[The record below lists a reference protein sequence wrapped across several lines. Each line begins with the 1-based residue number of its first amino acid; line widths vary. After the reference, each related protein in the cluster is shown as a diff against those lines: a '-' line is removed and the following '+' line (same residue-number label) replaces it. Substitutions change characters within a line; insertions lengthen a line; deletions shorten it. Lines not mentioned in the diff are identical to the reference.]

1 MLELFSVPWSSSFTW
16 IFVFS
21 SAKHTQFTRKNHCG
35 VQNFSQLWLVAACKL
50 HFVQFL
56 FHILFSCSSFR
67 VFYVLFISF
76 SHIFFLG
83 SSALVFLF
91 LLISIADILE
101 KTWPYLSHSVNAL
114 NVLYNFWR
122 FFSLVRFLLILF
134 HCTFTFYYMTSPTKI
149 LSKHAEWKSNEFWK
163 IPRKCF
169 KTTNKKLVIHFNIF
183 FVSMVYIAKE
193 RKHFFLCILHLLV
206 EPRLLTILMCCVYC
220 TK

>member
-1 MLELFSVPWSSSFTW
+1 MFNFCF
-16 IFVFS
+16 IFCF
-21 SAKHTQFTRKNHCG
+21 H
-35 VQNFSQLWLVAACKL
+35 LL
-50 HFVQFL
+50 HFAF
-56 FHILFSCSSFR
+56 FMFFSYHF
-67 VFYVLFISF
+67 
-76 SHIFFLG
+76 HIFF
-83 SSALVFLF
+83 SWFSALVFLF

-122 FFSLVRFLLILF
+122 FFLVRFLLILF

-183 FVSMVYIAKE
+183 FVSMVYIAKK
-193 RKHFFLCILHLLV
+193 RKHFFLCILNLLV